1 MFRDDLNARI
11 TGVLSFVALGWVV
24 RKAIDLSS
32 RRSSHARHKEQA
44 PDERSMDG
52 KTLEQAA
59 WELLDKPHELH
70 IPHEL
75 SIVDAWARERS
86 LMSDEDWSRH
96 ISRMKAETEE
106 KTSNEE
112 QKQEEQQAQETPP
125 AEKKAEEKAP
135 EPRLSRSE
143 KRIIELLGEV
153 KALKAQKKD
162 DEAARIKKLLQD

>member
-1 MFRDDLNARI
+1 VFRDDLNARI

-106 KTSNEE
+106 KLTVPRYQPKRRNHPRKASNNPI
-112 QKQEEQQAQETPP
+112 KLH
-125 AEKKAEEKAP
+125 
-135 EPRLSRSE
+135 PR
-143 KRIIELLGEV
+143 RIGT
-153 KALKAQKKD
+153 
-162 DEAARIKKLLQD
+162 